1 MTQTSA
7 ATALVA
13 NNLPIPSPL
22 GSLDAYIG
30 AVHQI
35 PVLTVDEEQALAHRF
50 RDEDDLDAARE
61 LVHSHLRFVVHVAR
75 GYSGYGLPL
84 GDLIQEGNIGLM
96 KAVKRFD
103 PDMGVRLVSFAVH
116 WIRAEMHEFILKNW
130 RIVKV
135 ATTKAQRKLFF
146 NLRKSKTRLGWMNAA
161 EVSAVAKDLNVS
173 EREVVEME
181 SRLSGRDIGFDAP
194 SDEDD
199 DHAPP
204 SPAAYLMANEEDP
217 SQAYERAD
225 SEDNQL
231 ELLREGMANLDQRSR
246 DIIARRWLDAD
257 AKVTLQELADEYG
270 VFGRAHPPDR
280 GQRAEEDEGAV
291 YRLIEANVLL
301 IEKPRLWRGFFV
313 VLRRIEGWLGD

>member
-1 MTQTSA
+1 MTQTTA
-7 ATALVA
+7 ATAMVA

-35 PVLTVDEEQALAHRF
+35 PVLTVDEEQELARRF
-50 RDEDDLDAARE
+50 RDVEDLDAARE

-75 GYSGYGLPL
+75 GYNGYGLQL

-103 PDMGVRLVSFAVH
+103 PEMGVRLVSFAVH

-146 NLRKSKTRLGWMNAA
+146 NLRKSKTRLGWMNDA
-161 EVSAVAKDLNVS
+161 EVTAVAADLNVS
-173 EREVVEME
+173 KREVLEME

-194 SDEDD
+194 ADEDNE
-199 DHAPP
+199 HAPP
-204 SPAAYLMANEEDP
+204 SPGAYLMTQDEDP

-225 SEDNQL
+225 SEGNKL
-231 ELLREGMANLDQRSR
+231 GLLREGMAGLDARSR
-246 DIIARRWLDAD
+246 DIIERRWLDD
-257 AKVTLQELADEYG
+257 ENKVTLQELADEYG
-270 VFGRAHPPDR
+270 VS
-280 GQRAEEDEGAV
+280 AE
-291 YRLIEANVLL
+291 RIRQIEANALKKMKAL
-301 IEKPRLWRGFFV
+301 FAA
-313 VLRRIEGWLGD
+313 

>member
-1 MTQTSA
+1 MNQTSA
-7 ATALVA
+7 TTAMVA
-13 NNLPIPSPL
+13 NNLPIPSAL
-22 GSLDAYIG
+22 GSLDAYIS

-35 PVLTVDEEQALAHRF
+35 PVLTVDDEQTLARRF
-50 RDEDDLDAARE
+50 REEEDLDAARE

-75 GYSGYGLPL
+75 GYNGYGLQL

-103 PDMGVRLVSFAVH
+103 PEMGVRLVSFAVH

-130 RIVKV
+130 RIVKI

-173 EREVVEME
+173 EREVLEME

-204 SPAAYLMANEEDP
+204 SPGAYLKTQEEDP
-217 SQAYERAD
+217 SQVYERAD
-225 SEDNQL
+225 SEGNEL
-231 ELLREGMANLDQRSR
+231 ELLREGMAGLDKRSR
-246 DIIARRWLDAD
+246 DIIARRWLDD
-257 AKVTLQELADEYG
+257 ENKVTLQELADEYG
-270 VFGRAHPPDR
+270 VS
-280 GQRAEEDEGAV
+280 AE
-291 YRLIEANVLL
+291 RIRQIEANALKKMKAL
-301 IEKPRLWRGFFV
+301 FAA
-313 VLRRIEGWLGD
+313 

>member
-1 MTQTSA
+1 MSQTLTSN
-7 ATALVA
+7 ALVA

-35 PVLTVDEEQALAHRF
+35 PVLTSDEERALAVRY
-50 RDEDDLDAARE
+50 RDQEDLDAARE

-75 GYSGYGLPL
+75 GYNGYGLPL
-84 GDLIQEGNIGLM
+84 GDLVQEGNIGLM

-116 WIRAEMHEFILKNW
+116 WIRAEMHEYILKNW

-161 EVSAVAKDLNVS
+161 EVTAVARDLNVS
-173 EREVVEME
+173 EREVLEME

-231 ELLREGMANLDQRSR
+231 QLLREGLAELDARSR
-246 DIIARRWLDAD
+246 DIIKRRWLDAD
-257 AKVTLQELADEYG
+257 SKITLQELADEYG
-270 VFGRAHPPDR
+270 VS
-280 GQRAEEDEGAV
+280 AE
-291 YRLIEANVLL
+291 RIRQIEANALKKMKAL
-301 IEKPRLWRGFFV
+301 FV
-313 VLRRIEGWLGD
+313 A